1 MRHNKNN
8 VQIKQITDK
17 AGVTRE
23 YIFFE
28 VEFNGYRDV
37 DPPTAHEVSD
47 KMESRTCECVLALP
61 KSYSKRG
68 KKTPLIIS
76 FHGAMGKVCAAE
88 NIIGGVS
95 LVTSCVDA
103 GYAALDVCGSE
114 PDGFTMGCPE
124 HMFAAFKAYK
134 FAIENYNLSDRVLV
148 SGGSMG
154 GHGAMNFINTFPSI
168 VLAAGLF
175 YPRLNMETV
184 EIDGHSCLGTWDKTG
199 KNRLGFSTHE
209 KIVSVYR
216 FPSDEWCEENTTG
229 FNPHRARTFI
239 GADGK
244 RAIIPPCPIKI
255 WQGLADVTV
264 DPVMVQEFVDCIH
277 RAGCY
282 AELHM
287 LEGVAHKTTPV
298 MREEL
303 VLWFNRFI

>member
-1 MRHNKNN
+1 MNHGNN
-8 VQIKQITDK
+8 VQIKSITDK
-17 AGVTRE
+17 NGITRE

-28 VEFNGYRDV
+28 VEFNHFRDV
-37 DPPTAHEVSD
+37 SGSHAHEVTD
-47 KMESRTCECVLALP
+47 RYEGRHCECVLALP
-61 KSYSKRG
+61 KSYADKG
-68 KKTPLIIS
+68 HKTPLVIS
-76 FHGAMGKVCAAE
+76 FHGAMGKVCADE
-88 NIIGGVS
+88 NIIGGLS
-95 LVTSCVDA
+95 LASSCIDA
-103 GYAALDVCGSE
+103 GYAVLDVCGSE

-134 FAIENYNLSDRVLV
+134 FAINNYNLSEHVMV
-148 SGGSMG
+148 AGGSMG
-154 GHGAMNFINTFPSI
+154 GHGAMNFANTFPSI

-175 YPRLNMETV
+175 YPRLNMETT
-184 EIDGHSCLGTWDKTG
+184 EINGHSCLGTWDKTT

-209 KIVSVYR
+209 KIIDVYR
-216 FPSDEWCEENTTG
+216 FPADEWCEENTTG
-229 FNPHRARTFI
+229 FNPHRSRTFI

-255 WQGLADVTV
+255 WQGLADTTV

-287 LEGVAHKTTPV
+287 LEGVEHKTTRV